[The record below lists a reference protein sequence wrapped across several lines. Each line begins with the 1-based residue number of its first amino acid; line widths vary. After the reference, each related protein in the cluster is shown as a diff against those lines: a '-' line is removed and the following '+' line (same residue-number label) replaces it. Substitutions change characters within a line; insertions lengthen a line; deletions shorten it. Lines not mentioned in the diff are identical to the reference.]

1 MPKAYDTAMCRL
13 FSYSTQSPKID
24 TVNLIEGLK
33 QFRGWAKTGTVP
45 VGIEAGHRDGWGAV
59 IYKDGACI
67 LYVRSVSSADDDAQF
82 DVLLESVERI
92 QPDAVIAHLRKAS
105 VGIVSAD
112 NAHPFLFDSLSFCH
126 NGSVTMDVGRAVCD
140 GASDSRTIFHELVRA
155 GGNPF
160 DQLKKVS
167 ADVRAKG
174 QYTSFTTLL
183 CDGSKIAASLDYN
196 PEHPAATE
204 RGFDGYYTLFEM
216 VTPTA
221 RFVASQILNL
231 PDATTRQFEN
241 RSSIEILV
249 QSQA

>member
-1 MPKAYDTAMCRL
+1 MCRL
-13 FSYSTQSPKID
+13 FSYSTQSPKTD
-24 TVNLIEGLK
+24 TANLIEGLK

-45 VGIEAGHRDGWGAV
+45 IGIEAGHRDGWGSV

-82 DVLLESVERI
+82 DALLESVERI

-105 VGIVSAD
+105 VGIVTAE

-126 NGSVTMDVGRAVCD
+126 NGSVTVDANRLICD
-140 GASDSRTIFHELVRA
+140 GASDSRTIFHELVTA

-160 DQLKKVS
+160 EQLTTVT
-167 ADVRAKG
+167 ADIRTKG

-183 CDGSKIAASLDYN
+183 CDGSKIAAALDYN
-196 PEHPAATE
+196 PEHPLAAE
-204 RGFDGYYTLFEM
+204 RGFDTYYTLVE
-216 VTPTA
+216 TATATA
-221 RFVASQILNL
+221 RFVASQALVI
-231 PDATTRQFEN
+231 PDAKTTAIKN
-241 RSSIEILV
+241 RSTVEILV